1 MHLGIGRA
9 TNMCSFSSSNSLARF
24 FAAAAET
31 PFRSSMSKRDE
42 AVNFTKHDIT
52 VVYDV
57 LAKVTNGMQVEIRD
71 RAMRP
76 SDRIKK

>member
-1 MHLGIGRA
+1 
-9 TNMCSFSSSNSLARF
+9 
-24 FAAAAET
+24 
-31 PFRSSMSKRDE
+31 MSKRDE